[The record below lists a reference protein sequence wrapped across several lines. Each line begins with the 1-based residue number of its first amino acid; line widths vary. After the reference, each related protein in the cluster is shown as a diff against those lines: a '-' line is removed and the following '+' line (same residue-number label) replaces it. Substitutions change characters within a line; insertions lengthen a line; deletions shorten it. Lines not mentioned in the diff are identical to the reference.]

1 MWILHSN
8 LTTLRSSSTR
18 HMIDVKTFPGG
29 NSIVSYEEKKT
40 PMFLMA
46 GEAPN
51 RNYSKVDFSLCS
63 IGECICC
70 LLHCSQPAEISSIE
84 SHD

>member
-1 MWILHSN
+1 MTVCSMIKMQKLNYLVNNNPSGDVKMWILHSN

-51 RNYSKVDFSLCS
+51 RNY
-63 IGECICC
+63 
-70 LLHCSQPAEISSIE
+70 
-84 SHD
+84 